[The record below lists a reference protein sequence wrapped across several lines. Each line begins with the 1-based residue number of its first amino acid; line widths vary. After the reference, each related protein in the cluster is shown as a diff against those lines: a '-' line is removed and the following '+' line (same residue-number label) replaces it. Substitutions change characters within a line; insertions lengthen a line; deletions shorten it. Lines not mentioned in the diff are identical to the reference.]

1 MMPETVPESPHPLFY
16 FKYSLYLCGMKNNE
30 EKMTR
35 LIEHEGVWRKIGDLI
50 QIKEKRS
57 FLFWYLPFFKTV
69 TYQIDFI
76 GLDCSALL
84 KNPKTKE
91 LRTITGNVNV
101 L

>member
-1 MMPETVPESPHPLFY
+1 MENNKEQMTPH
-16 FKYSLYLCGMKNNE
+16 
-30 EKMTR
+30 
-35 LIEHEGVWRKIGDLI
+35 IEHKGVWYKFGDLI

-57 FLFWYLPFFKTV
+57 FLFWYLPFSKMV

-91 LRTITGNVNV
+91 SRTITGNVTF
-101 L
+101 LH